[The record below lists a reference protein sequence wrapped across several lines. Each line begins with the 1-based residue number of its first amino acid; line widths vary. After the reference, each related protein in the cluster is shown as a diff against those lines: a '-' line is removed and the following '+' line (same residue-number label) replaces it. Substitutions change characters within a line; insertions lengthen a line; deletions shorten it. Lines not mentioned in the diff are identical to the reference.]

1 MSLSKQSDNKS
12 ADFTNNDE
20 SRVEKKNFKEHLS
33 LNSEKDKFDQSN
45 FIATYAESLDA
56 LAKHHQILENDVLYH
71 IAIIDF
77 LQEYTI
83 RKRLERLIKS
93 TTV

>member
-1 MSLSKQSDNKS
+1 MSKRSENKS
-12 ADFTNNDE
+12 AGFYQNDE
-20 SRVEKKNFKEHLS
+20 HKVEKINLKEHLS
-33 LNSEKDKFDQSN
+33 LNSEKDRIDESKFTV
-45 FIATYAESLDA
+45 TYAESLDA
-56 LAKHHQILENDVLYH
+56 LAKTHQIVENDVLYH

-83 RKRLERLIKS
+83 RKRLERLLKS